1 MSLSLPDNGL
11 VFILG
16 KSGSG
21 KTTLL
26 NILGSLDSFDS
37 GEMIVNGKSL
47 KQLKQKEVD
56 DYRKNYVGFVF
67 QDFNLLD
74 EFNVKDNIE
83 LALRLQGKKDN
94 QDDISRLLKEMDLEN
109 IESKFPQAFWWAKTK
124 GGYSKS
130 LN

>member
-1 MSLSLPDNGL
+1 MITLKNIQKTYRSKNKKQTIALKNVSLSLPDNGL

-47 KQLKQKEVD
+47 KQLKQKEV
-56 DYRKNYVGFVF
+56 
-67 QDFNLLD
+67 L
-74 EFNVKDNIE
+74 
-83 LALRLQGKKDN
+83 
-94 QDDISRLLKEMDLEN
+94 
-109 IESKFPQAFWWAKTK
+109 
-124 GGYSKS
+124 
-130 LN
+130 